1 MMKPLQTMLVA
12 TGVAAGLAGSIA
24 TAQVTGTFE
33 SHLNAAK
40 AAAGTEHTELYTR
53 ICTQAEARV
62 RAVRPR
68 LPSGTRSLSR
78 CSTTCTSW
86 A

>member
-12 TGVAAGLAGSIA
+12 AGVAAGLAGSIA

-33 SHLNAAK
+33 SHLAAAK

-53 ICTQAEARV
+53 ICTQAQEMSK
-62 RAVRPR
+62 P
-68 LPSGTRSLSR
+68 PSPLRS
-78 CSTTCTSW
+78 
-86 A
+86 AD